1 MYNMKNII
9 IFFLALFLFS
19 HKIVFSQDLSSYRWK
34 NRLLLVFSQDEDS
47 EKIHK
52 QFTLLQQE
60 MAGLQER
67 KLVLYEIYP
76 EKYKS
81 LNHEEKWINSGSLY
95 EEYKKSD
102 TSFEV
107 VLIGLDGSVK
117 LRQNEILSI
126 EKLFSTIDVMPMRMR
141 EMRDKN

>member
-1 MYNMKNII
+1 M
-9 IFFLALFLFS
+9 ALFLFS

-95 EEYKKSD
+95 KEYKKSD

-126 EKLFSTIDVMPMRMR
+126 EKLFSTIDAMPMRR
-141 EMRDKN
+141 WEMRDKN